1 MQTNLT
7 WKKGVFSNL
16 YKIYSNGEQIGN
28 LKDKSF
34 FQSGIGVLDNKE
46 YLFQTKGFFKQMT
59 QIIDTAENKTVG
71 EITYNNWM
79 TKATITING
88 KTINWKYDNLWNTKW
103 SIFNSEG
110 IKIQYSGSSTGG
122 QIETNLDDALLLLTG
137 LFVTN
142 YYWQMTVVV
151 LVAVFVP
158 IWTTVL
164 I

>member
-28 LKDKSF
+28 LEDKLFS
-34 FQSGIGVLDNKE
+34 QSGIGVLDNKE
-46 YLFQTKGFFKQMT
+46 YLFQTKGFFKQKT

-71 EITYNNWM
+71 EINYNNWM
-79 TKATITING
+79 TKATITIND

-110 IKIQYSGSSTGG
+110 INIKYSGSSTGG
-122 QIETNLDDALLLLTG
+122 QIDSNIDDALLLLSG

-142 YYWQMTVVV
+142 YYWQMTIFI
-151 LVAVFVP
+151 LIIVFVS
-158 IWTTVL
+158 IWTT
-164 I
+164 

>member
-34 FQSGIGVLDNKE
+34 SQSCVGVLDNKE
-46 YLFQTKGFFKQMT
+46 YIFQTKGFFKQKT
-59 QIIDTAENKTVG
+59 QIFDAAENKTVG
-71 EITYNNWM
+71 EINYNDWM
-79 TKATITING
+79 TKATITIND

-110 IKIQYSGSSTGG
+110 INIKYSGSSTGG
-122 QIETNLDDALLLLTG
+122 QIETNIDDALLLLSG

-142 YYWQMTVVV
+142 YYWQMTIAI
-151 LVAVFVP
+151 LVAVFIP
-158 IWTTVL
+158 IWTTMN
-164 I
+164 